1 MERFLPR
8 FDPRK
13 TGLAVLAPVVA
24 LVVAAALSS
33 VVLVVAGHSP
43 ALAFQRM
50 WEYGTEPAQV
60 VNILNKAS
68 GYFLSALAVAIGFRM
83 NLFNIGVD
91 GQYRIAAMAAAVVG
105 ATLTLPKPLHILV
118 IVAVAV
124 VVGALWAGIAGLL
137 KVYRGVSEV
146 ISTIMLNFIGGAIVA
161 WAVTPQ
167 VFAIL
172 ENNVVR
178 TKTIPE
184 SGWFPGFTWSGI
196 PEGGSQTVVFGEIYG
211 FIVISGLV
219 GVLYWFVLSRTRFGF
234 DLRAT
239 GSSEPAA
246 VASGVDVKRMVLTSM
261 LLSGAVAGLVGM
273 PILLG
278 AAHSFGSQDFPA
290 GIGFT
295 GIAIA
300 LLGRNNPVGI
310 AFASILWGFLDVSNQ
325 ILDIESI
332 PKEIVT
338 IMQGAVVLAVV
349 VAYEIVRRIGVATE
363 QRRVMS
369 TENAAPPAA
378 PPATAT
384 ADTGGER

>member
-196 PEGGSQTVVFGEIYG
+196 PTGGSQTVVFGEIYG

-310 AFASILWGFLDVSNQ
+310 AFASVLWGFLDVSNQ

-369 TENAAPPAA
+369 TENAAPPSA

>member
-1 MERFLPR
+1 MERLIPR
-8 FDPRK
+8 FDPRR
-13 TGLAVLAPVVA
+13 TGLAVLAPLLA
-24 LVVAAALSS
+24 LAVAAALSS
-33 VVLVVAGHSP
+33 VVLLIADHSP
-43 ALAFQRM
+43 LVAFQEM
-50 WEYGTEPAQV
+50 WNYGRKPEQV
-60 VNILNKAS
+60 VNILNKGS

-91 GQYRIAAMAAAVVG
+91 GQYRIAAMFAAVAG
-105 ATLTLPKPLHILV
+105 AAVTLPGPLHV
-118 IVAVAV
+118 AFIVAVAV
-124 VVGALWAGIAGLL
+124 VVGALWAGIAGAL

-146 ISTIMLNFIGGAIVA
+146 ISTIMLNFIGGAFVA

-167 VFAIL
+167 VWATL

-178 TKTIPE
+178 TPTIPE
-184 SGWFPGFTWSGI
+184 SGWVPGFSWSGI
-196 PEGGSQTVVFGEIYG
+196 PEGGTQTVVFGEIYG
-211 FIVISGLV
+211 FIVLSGLV
-219 GVLYWFVLSRTRFGF
+219 GIGYWFLLSRTRFGF

-246 VASGVDVKRMVLTSM
+246 VASGVDVKRMVLSSM

-273 PILLG
+273 PLLLG

-310 AFASILWGFLDVSNQ
+310 AFASVLWGFLDVSNQ
-325 ILDIESI
+325 ILDIQGI

-338 IMQGAVVLAVV
+338 IMQGTVVLAVV
-349 VAYEIVRRIGVATE
+349 IAYEIVRRISVASE
-363 QRRVMS
+363 QRRVLS
-369 TENAAPPAA
+369 TEQAAPAGPAVGA
-378 PPATAT
+378 AS
-384 ADTGGER
+384 GGAK

>member
-1 MERFLPR
+1 MPR

-118 IVAVAV
+118 IVVVAV

-178 TKTIPE
+178 TRTIPE

-196 PEGGSQTVVFGEIYG
+196 PTGGSQTVVFGEIYG

-310 AFASILWGFLDVSNQ
+310 AFASVLWGFLDVSNQ

-378 PPATAT
+378 LGP
-384 ADTGGER
+384 GEDQGRQE

>member
-118 IVAVAV
+118 IVVVAV

-178 TKTIPE
+178 TRTIPE

-196 PEGGSQTVVFGEIYG
+196 PTGGSQTVVFGEIYG

-310 AFASILWGFLDVSNQ
+310 AFASVLWGFLDVSNQ

-369 TENAAPPAA
+369 TENAAPPA

>member
-1 MERFLPR
+1 MERLIPR
-8 FDPRK
+8 FDPRR
-13 TGLAVLAPVVA
+13 TGLAVLSPLLA
-24 LVVAAALSS
+24 LAVAAALSS
-33 VVLVVAGHSP
+33 VVLLIADHSP
-43 ALAFQRM
+43 LVAFQEM
-50 WEYGTEPAQV
+50 WNYGRKPEQV
-60 VNILNKAS
+60 VNILNKGS

-91 GQYRIAAMAAAVVG
+91 GQYRIAAMFAAVAG
-105 ATLTLPKPLHILV
+105 AAVTLPGPLHV
-118 IVAVAV
+118 AFIVAVAV
-124 VVGALWAGIAGLL
+124 VVGALWAGIAGAL

-146 ISTIMLNFIGGAIVA
+146 ISTIMLNFIGGAFVA

-167 VFAIL
+167 VWATL

-178 TKTIPE
+178 TPTIPE
-184 SGWFPGFTWSGI
+184 SGWVPGFSWSGI
-196 PEGGSQTVVFGEIYG
+196 PEGGTQTVVFGEIYG
-211 FIVISGLV
+211 FIVLSGLV
-219 GVLYWFVLSRTRFGF
+219 GIGYWFLLSRTRFGF

-246 VASGVDVKRMVLTSM
+246 VASGVDVKRMVLSSM

-273 PILLG
+273 PLLLG

-310 AFASILWGFLDVSNQ
+310 AFASVLWGFLDVSNQ
-325 ILDIESI
+325 ILDIQGI

-338 IMQGAVVLAVV
+338 IMQGTVVLAVV
-349 VAYEIVRRIGVATE
+349 IAYEIVRRISVASE
-363 QRRVMS
+363 QRRVLS
-369 TENAAPPAA
+369 TEQAAPAGPAVGA
-378 PPATAT
+378 AS
-384 ADTGGER
+384 GGAK

>member
-118 IVAVAV
+118 IVTVAV
-124 VVGALWAGIAGLL
+124 VVGAFWAGIAGML

-178 TKTIPE
+178 TPTIPE

-196 PEGGSQTVVFGEIYG
+196 PTGGSQVVVFGEIYG

-310 AFASILWGFLDVSNQ
+310 AFASVLWGFLDVSNQ

-369 TENAAPPAA
+369 AETAAPAAAAPAA
-378 PPATAT
+378 
-384 ADTGGER
+384 TGDER